1 MAAVSS
7 ALEAGTI
14 LAERFVVQSSIASG
28 LYRAFD
34 RTLGRLVALQLVDP
48 QAVRERREAIRQAV
62 RSARLVLHPNVVLF
76 HEFHEEPPPF
86 YAIELLYGETLEARL
101 RRVGHLEAAEISSL
115 VESLAG
121 ALAAIHD
128 AGVAHGQLR
137 PRDIVIRSDGSAVIA
152 LPALARVATPLGD
165 DARESELAYVAPE
178 SRSESAAA
186 PSGDVYS
193 LGAIGYHALYGQ
205 PPPLD
210 PRLPDVSLSTTSLH
224 MARVVGRCL
233 DPVPSERPTA
243 RQISAD
249 VRNVLPQLPLA
260 SFDADVSMVRRP
272 APSKT

>member
-1 MAAVSS
+1 MAAVSP

-14 LAERFVVQSSIASG
+14 LAERFVVQSSIAPG

-48 QAVRERREAIRQAV
+48 HAVRDRREPIRQAV
-62 RSARLVLHPNVVLF
+62 RAARLVLHPNVVLF
-76 HEFHEEPPPF
+76 HEFHEEAPPF
-86 YAIELLYGETLEARL
+86 YAIELLYGESLEARL

-115 VESLAG
+115 VESLSG

-152 LPALARVATPLGD
+152 LPALARVATPIGD
-165 DARESELAYVAPE
+165 DARQDEIAYIAPE
-178 SRSESAAA
+178 ARGGGDSTPA
-186 PSGDVYS
+186 GDVYS
-193 LGAIGYHALYGQ
+193 LGGIGYHALYGQ

-233 DPVPSERPTA
+233 DP
-243 RQISAD
+243 
-249 VRNVLPQLPLA
+249 
-260 SFDADVSMVRRP
+260 
-272 APSKT
+272 AP